1 MKNGPDHDVLIPS
14 LSWIFALTVAMVSL
28 LSTSRMTVFPVTV
41 FKKTCIISS
50 TVISRTRP
58 SSCLLVGWMKLKRNL
73 GGAPRVRC
81 FVADCHRPPS
91 SRPGT

>member
-28 LSTSRMTVFPVTV
+28 LSTPRMTVFPVTV

-58 SSCLLVGWMKLKRNL
+58 FVPPKRKRNL

-81 FVADCHRPPS
+81 FVADTLS